1 MTEAWEEAA
10 LDAPGG
16 FINLTGAVHDDGYF
30 EGPVDDWG
38 TVVTEA
44 TLAFY
49 DAHLKDDPDGWER
62 VRAAVTDGGPEVAT
76 LRER

>member
-1 MTEAWEEAA
+1 MRPVRVAA
-10 LDAPGG
+10 L
-16 FINLTGAVHDDGYF
+16 HDDGYF
-30 EGPVDDWG
+30 EGPVDPWG

-49 DAHLKDDPDGWER
+49 DAHLKDDPTGPER
-62 VRAAVTDGGPEVAT
+62 VRAAVDEAGPEVAT